1 MSLKE
6 IELQQYLGS
15 HDNYQGAK
23 VYKFK
28 SLQYLTKD
36 PYPSICFSRIGE
48 SVPSNVI
55 TTPEYM
61 TLEPNEKEWEIIN
74 VYEGSD
80 YSMFMEEWN
89 KIQDKHNVEL
99 KKLEKK
105 YEFRFRVPR
114 G

>member
-80 YSMFMEEWN
+80 YSMF
-89 KIQDKHNVEL
+89 I
-99 KKLEKK
+99 